1 MFGWIKRLFG
11 IGDEL
16 ELRIADAVQAELNN
30 EVEVEQQ
37 PVEEAKPK
45 KVAKKKKQP
54 KKDTPDFESMTKA
67 QLEAWAKEHIGID
80 VDRRRKKDFIIET
93 IKTKLKEK

>member
-1 MFGWIKRLFG
+1 MFGWIKKLFG

>member
-1 MFGWIKRLFG
+1 MFGWIKKLFG
-11 IGDEL
+11 VSNEL
-16 ELRIADAVQAELNN
+16 EQRIADAVQAELNN

-37 PVEEAKPK
+37 PVEEVKPK
-45 KVAKKKKQP
+45 KVAKKKVQP
-54 KKDTPDFESMTKA
+54 KKDTPDFESMTKVK
-67 QLEAWAKEHIGID
+67 LEEWAKEHLGID

>member
-1 MFGWIKRLFG
+1 MLGWIKKLFG
-11 IGDEL
+11 IGHEL
-16 ELRIADAVQAELNN
+16 EHQIAQSVQAELNSEQ
-30 EVEVEQQ
+30 EVAPQ
-37 PVEEAKPK
+37 PVEEVKPK
-45 KVAKKKKQP
+45 KVAKKKSQP

-67 QLEAWAKEHIGID
+67 KLEAWAKEHLGID